1 MDTRIN
7 VGKLHNELTAAKL
20 PVISVHS
27 DGRVEYSRALTKE
40 ELSAAQK
47 VIETHNP
54 APVFTP
60 TTDDLVRALWAKIMN
75 GDPTKADELI
85 QQFPDLQL

>member
-7 VGKLHNELTAAKL
+7 VVKLHDELLAAKL

-27 DGRVEYSRALTKE
+27 DGKVDYSRALSKSE
-40 ELSAAQK
+40 ELAAQS
-47 VIETHNP
+47 IIAIHNP

-60 TTDDLVRALWAKIMN
+60 TTDALVRALWAKIMN
-75 GDPTKADELI
+75 GDSTKADELNKLI
-85 QQFPDLQL
+85 